1 MSTSTVTGTRIGGVP
16 GGGGPVKIVLATRNP
31 KKVPEVRSIL
41 EEAGVSAEV
50 LALDAFPDA
59 PEVPETEPNFI
70 GNALLKA
77 RAIAEHT
84 QLPAIADDSGLSVDE
99 LQGMPGVLSARWAG
113 RFGEGDQDR
122 ANLDLVLDQLA
133 DTPPERRGGQ
143 FVCAAVLVMPDGT
156 EMVAEG
162 VVRGRLLRERRGENG
177 FGYDPVF
184 VPDGHTVTTAEMAP
198 EEKNA
203 ISHRGIAFRTL
214 ASELAEL
221 A

>member
-1 MSTSTVTGTRIGGVP
+1 MR
-16 GGGGPVKIVLATRNP
+16 IVLATRNA
-31 KKVPEVRSIL
+31 KKVPEMRAIL
-41 EEAGVSAEV
+41 AEAGVTAEV

-59 PEVPETEPNFI
+59 PEVPETEPSFI

-84 QLPAIADDSGLSVDE
+84 GLPAVADDSGLSVDE
-99 LQGMPGVLSARWAG
+99 LRGMPGVLSARWAG

-133 DTPPERRGGQ
+133 DTPPDRRGAE

-156 EMVAEG
+156 EAVAEG
-162 VVRGRLLRERRGENG
+162 ILRGRLVGERRGTNG

-184 VPDGHTVTTAEMAP
+184 VPEGESRTAAELTP
-198 EEKNA
+198 QEKNV
-203 ISHRGIAFRTL
+203 ISHRGIAFRQL
-214 ASELAEL
+214 AKELAEMV
-221 A
+221 